1 MSKEKYLRN
10 KMTAFED
17 NIKAHSQELGSNPDS
32 LFEHVGV
39 SYLDKQEKYQKRNF
53 ASTERLIQI
62 LEGQSKIRGT
72 HHIFHKLHTLR
83 NL

>member
-1 MSKEKYLRN
+1 MNKEEYLRS
-10 KMTAFED
+10 KMNAFED
-17 NIKAHSQELGSNPDS
+17 NITAHSIELGSTPDT

-39 SYLDKQEKYQKRNF
+39 SYLNKQEQYEQKNF
-53 ASTERLIQI
+53 ESAERLIQI

-72 HHIFHKLHTLR
+72 QHIFHKLHTLR

>member
-1 MSKEKYLRN
+1 MNKERYLRN

-17 NIKAHSQELGSNPDS
+17 NIQAHSQELGSTPDT

-39 SYLDKQEKYQKRNF
+39 SYLDKQEEYQKKDF

-62 LEGQSKIRGT
+62 LGKQSTIRGT
-72 HHIFHKLHTLR
+72 QHIFHRLHQLR

>member
-1 MSKEKYLRN
+1 MNKEKYLRN

-17 NIKAHSQELGSNPDS
+17 NIQAHSQELGSTPDT
-32 LFEHVGV
+32 LFEHVGI
-39 SYLDKQEKYQKRNF
+39 SYLDKHEAYQKRNF
-53 ASTERLIQI
+53 ESTERLIQI

-72 HHIFHKLHTLR
+72 QHIFHKLHTLR